1 MENNPNKKVN
11 NLMYA
16 VVFMAF
22 ISTIAILLIASVG
35 ANYLVDSKYDSRSNR
50 LVTTVKRGSVLDR
63 NHEVLTYSEKNE
75 DGYVRISKYPGLFSH
90 VIGYVDKKYGTTGLE
105 SLYNPELMGRGNASF
120 MTKTKN
126 IILNEK
132 TGDNLVLA
140 LDLKLQQKS
149 QALLKNFN
157 GAIVVSNPKTG
168 EILASYSNPTY
179 DERKLSEFIN
189 NENES
194 SMLNRVQ
201 FGKYSPGS
209 VMKILTSI
217 NLLQN
222 NFNENYEDT
231 GSIEI
236 GDAKIANYNN
246 MRYGT
251 VDMKKAF
258 AHSLNTYFVWAN
270 LKYLESFKNLIDSVN
285 KTISESSIVPMAPIE
300 LSLSDDEFSN
310 ALLGI
315 GQGKVTLSPMILNII
330 TESVYNG
337 GYFYTPRYVNSF
349 ETEDVKMN
357 KKLFSKKII
366 MPFSEQI
373 ANQVKDYMKEVVATG
388 TASGFGLKNAGGKT
402 GTAELGN
409 GKYNYFF
416 TGFYENEENPK
427 CITIVLENCSN
438 IGYNK
443 TVEIFKKLL
452 MD

>member
-35 ANYLVDSKYDSRSNR
+35 AEYLVDSKYDSRSNR
-50 LVTTVKRGSVLDR
+50 LVATVKRGSVLDR

-120 MTKTKN
+120 MTKMKN

-132 TGDNLVLA
+132 TGENLILA

-201 FGKYSPGS
+201 FGRYSPGS

-349 ETEDVKMN
+349 ETEDVKIN

>member
-50 LVTTVKRGSVLDR
+50 LVATVKRGSILDR

-132 TGDNLVLA
+132 TGENLILA

-201 FGKYSPGS
+201 YGRYSPGS

-270 LKYLESFKNLIDSVN
+270 LKYLESFKNLIESVN

-349 ETEDVKMN
+349 ETEDVKIN
-357 KKLFSKKII
+357 KKLFSKKIM

>member
-50 LVTTVKRGSVLDR
+50 LVATVKRGSVLDR

-201 FGKYSPGS
+201 FGRYSPGS

-270 LKYLESFKNLIDSVN
+270 LKYLESFKNLVDSVN

>member
-50 LVTTVKRGSVLDR
+50 LVATVKRGSILDR

-270 LKYLESFKNLIDSVN
+270 LKYLESFKNLVDSVN

-315 GQGKVTLSPMILNII
+315 GQGKITLSPMILNII

>member
-50 LVTTVKRGSVLDR
+50 LVATVKRGSVLDR

-201 FGKYSPGS
+201 FGRYSPGS

-349 ETEDVKMN
+349 ETEDVKIN

>member
-50 LVTTVKRGSVLDR
+50 LVATVKRGSVLDR

-132 TGDNLVLA
+132 TGENLILA

-201 FGKYSPGS
+201 FGRYSPGS

-349 ETEDVKMN
+349 ETEDVKIN

>member
-22 ISTIAILLIASVG
+22 ISSIAILLIASVG

-50 LVTTVKRGSVLDR
+50 LVATVKRGSVLDR

-132 TGDNLVLA
+132 TGENLVLA

-201 FGKYSPGS
+201 FGRYSPGS

-349 ETEDVKMN
+349 ETEDVKIN

>member
-50 LVTTVKRGSVLDR
+50 LVATVKRGSVLDR

-132 TGDNLVLA
+132 TGENLILA

-201 FGKYSPGS
+201 FGRYSPGS

-231 GSIEI
+231 GSIKI

-270 LKYLESFKNLIDSVN
+270 LKYLESFKNLVDSVN

>member
-35 ANYLVDSKYDSRSNR
+35 AEYLVDSKYDSRSNR
-50 LVTTVKRGSVLDR
+50 LVATVKRGSVLDR
-63 NHEVLTYSEKNE
+63 NREVLTYSEKNE

-120 MTKTKN
+120 ITKTKN

-132 TGDNLVLA
+132 TGENLILA

-310 ALLGI
+310 ALLGT

-349 ETEDVKMN
+349 ETEDVKIN

>member
-11 NLMYA
+11 NLMYV

-22 ISTIAILLIASVG
+22 ISTIAILLISSVG

-50 LVTTVKRGSVLDR
+50 LVTTVKRGSILDR
-63 NHEVLTYSEKNE
+63 NHEVLTYSEKNN

-90 VIGYVDKKYGTTGLE
+90 VIGYIDKKYGTTGLE
-105 SLYNPELMGRGNASF
+105 SAYNPELMGRGNASF
-120 MTKTKN
+120 MTKAKN

-132 TGDNLVLA
+132 TGDNLILSI
-140 LDLKLQQKS
+140 DLKLQQRA

-179 DERKLSEFIN
+179 DERQLKEVIN

-201 FGKYSPGS
+201 FGRYSPGS

-222 NFNENYEDT
+222 NFNEEYEDT
-231 GSIEI
+231 GSIKI
-236 GDAKIANYNN
+236 GDTKIANYNN

-285 KTISESSIVPMAPIE
+285 NTILESSNVPMAPIE

-337 GYFYTPRYVNSF
+337 GYFYTPRYVNSY
-349 ETEDVKMN
+349 ETEDVKIN

-373 ANQVKDYMKEVVATG
+373 TNQVKDYMKEVVATG

-438 IGYNK
+438 IGYNR

>member
-50 LVTTVKRGSVLDR
+50 LVATVKRGSILDR

-120 MTKTKN
+120 ITKTKN

-132 TGDNLVLA
+132 TGENLILA

-315 GQGKVTLSPMILNII
+315 GQGKVTLSPLILNII

-349 ETEDVKMN
+349 ETEDVIIN

>member
-50 LVTTVKRGSVLDR
+50 LVATVKRGSILDR

-132 TGDNLVLA
+132 TGENLILA

-201 FGKYSPGS
+201 FGRYSPGS

-330 TESVYNG
+330 TESIYNG

-366 MPFSEQI
+366 MPFSKQI

>member
-35 ANYLVDSKYDSRSNR
+35 ANYLVDSKFDSRSNR
-50 LVTTVKRGSVLDR
+50 LVATVKRGSILDR

-201 FGKYSPGS
+201 FGRYSPGS

-270 LKYLESFKNLIDSVN
+270 LKYLESFKNLVDSVN

-349 ETEDVKMN
+349 ETEDVKIN

>member
-35 ANYLVDSKYDSRSNR
+35 GNYLVDSKYDSRSNR
-50 LVTTVKRGSVLDR
+50 LVATVKRGSVLDR

-90 VIGYVDKKYGTTGLE
+90 VIGYVDKRYGTTGLE

-120 MTKTKN
+120 ITKTKN

-132 TGDNLVLA
+132 TGENLILA

-201 FGKYSPGS
+201 FGRYSPGS

-285 KTISESSIVPMAPIE
+285 KTISEGSIVPMAPIE

>member
-22 ISTIAILLIASVG
+22 ISTIAILLISSVG

-50 LVTTVKRGSVLDR
+50 LVATVKRGSILDR
-63 NHEVLTYSEKNE
+63 NHEVLTYSEKNN
-75 DGYVRISKYPGLFSH
+75 DDYVRISKYPGLFSH
-90 VIGYVDKKYGTTGLE
+90 VIGYIDKKYGTTGLE
-105 SLYNPELMGRGNASF
+105 SAYNPELMGRGNASF
-120 MTKTKN
+120 MTKAKN

-132 TGDNLVLA
+132 TGDNLILSI
-140 LDLKLQQKS
+140 DLKLQQRA

-179 DERKLSEFIN
+179 DERQLKEVIN

-201 FGKYSPGS
+201 FGRYSPGS

-217 NLLQN
+217 NLLEN
-222 NFNENYEDT
+222 NFNEEYEDT
-231 GSIEI
+231 GSIKI

-349 ETEDVKMN
+349 ETEDVKTN

-388 TASGFGLKNAGGKT
+388 TASGFGIKNAGGKT

-438 IGYNK
+438 IGYNR

>member
-50 LVTTVKRGSVLDR
+50 LVATVKRGSVLDR

-201 FGKYSPGS
+201 FGRYSPGS

-285 KTISESSIVPMAPIE
+285 KTISDSSIVPMAPIE

-349 ETEDVKMN
+349 ETEDVKIN

>member
-22 ISTIAILLIASVG
+22 ISSIAILLIASVG

-50 LVTTVKRGSVLDR
+50 LVATVKRGSILDR

-132 TGDNLVLA
+132 TGENLILA

-201 FGKYSPGS
+201 FGRYSPGS

-270 LKYLESFKNLIDSVN
+270 LKYLESFKNLVDSVN

-315 GQGKVTLSPMILNII
+315 GQGKVTLSPMILNVI

-349 ETEDVKMN
+349 ETEDVKIN

>member
-50 LVTTVKRGSVLDR
+50 LVATVKRGSILDR

-132 TGDNLVLA
+132 TGENLILA

-201 FGKYSPGS
+201 FGRYSPGS

-270 LKYLESFKNLIDSVN
+270 LKYLESFKNLVDSVN

>member
-35 ANYLVDSKYDSRSNR
+35 AKYLVDSKYDSRSNR
-50 LVTTVKRGSVLDR
+50 LVATVKRGSVLDR

-201 FGKYSPGS
+201 FGRYSPGS

-285 KTISESSIVPMAPIE
+285 KTISESSIVSMAPIE

>member
-50 LVTTVKRGSVLDR
+50 LVATVKRGSILDR

-132 TGDNLVLA
+132 TGENLILA
-140 LDLKLQQKS
+140 LDLKLQQKA

-201 FGKYSPGS
+201 FGRYSPGS

-251 VDMKKAF
+251 VNMKKAF

-349 ETEDVKMN
+349 ETEDVKIN

>member
-35 ANYLVDSKYDSRSNR
+35 AEYLVDSKYDSRSNR
-50 LVTTVKRGSVLDR
+50 LVATVKRGSILDR

-201 FGKYSPGS
+201 FGRYSPGS

-285 KTISESSIVPMAPIE
+285 KTISKSSIVPMAPIE

-349 ETEDVKMN
+349 ETEDVKIN

>member
-50 LVTTVKRGSVLDR
+50 LVATVKRGSVLDR

-126 IILNEK
+126 IIINEK
-132 TGDNLVLA
+132 TGENLILA

-201 FGKYSPGS
+201 FGRYSPGS

-357 KKLFSKKII
+357 KKLFSKKIM

>member
-35 ANYLVDSKYDSRSNR
+35 AEYLVDSKYDSRSNR
-50 LVTTVKRGSVLDR
+50 LVATVKRGSVLDR

-132 TGDNLVLA
+132 TGENLVLA

-201 FGKYSPGS
+201 FGRYSPGS

-270 LKYLESFKNLIDSVN
+270 LKYLESFKNLVDSVN

-349 ETEDVKMN
+349 ETEDVKIN

>member
-50 LVTTVKRGSVLDR
+50 LVATVKRGSVLDR

-132 TGDNLVLA
+132 TGENLVLA

-201 FGKYSPGS
+201 FGRYSPGS

-349 ETEDVKMN
+349 ETDDVKIN
-357 KKLFSKKII
+357 KKLFSKKIM

-373 ANQVKDYMKEVVATG
+373 VNQVKDYMKEVVATG

>member
-1 MENNPNKKVN
+1 MENNPNKKLN

-50 LVTTVKRGSVLDR
+50 LVATVKRGSVLDR

-132 TGDNLVLA
+132 TGENLVLA

-201 FGKYSPGS
+201 FGRYSPGS

-349 ETEDVKMN
+349 ETDDVKIN
-357 KKLFSKKII
+357 KKLFSKKIM

-373 ANQVKDYMKEVVATG
+373 VNQVKDYMKEVVATG

>member
-50 LVTTVKRGSVLDR
+50 LVATVKRGSILDR

-132 TGDNLVLA
+132 TGENLVLA

-201 FGKYSPGS
+201 YGRYSPGS

-270 LKYLESFKNLIDSVN
+270 LKYLESFKNLIESVN

-349 ETEDVKMN
+349 ETEDVKIN

>member
-1 MENNPNKKVN
+1 
-11 NLMYA
+11 
-16 VVFMAF
+16 
-22 ISTIAILLIASVG
+22 
-35 ANYLVDSKYDSRSNR
+35 
-50 LVTTVKRGSVLDR
+50 
-63 NHEVLTYSEKNE
+63 
-75 DGYVRISKYPGLFSH
+75 
-90 VIGYVDKKYGTTGLE
+90 
-105 SLYNPELMGRGNASF
+105 
-120 MTKTKN
+120 
-126 IILNEK
+126 
-132 TGDNLVLA
+132 
-140 LDLKLQQKS
+140 
-149 QALLKNFN
+149 
-157 GAIVVSNPKTG
+157 
-168 EILASYSNPTY
+168 
-179 DERKLSEFIN
+179 
-189 NENES
+189 
-194 SMLNRVQ
+194 
-201 FGKYSPGS
+201 
-209 VMKILTSI
+209 
-217 NLLQN
+217 
-222 NFNENYEDT
+222 
-231 GSIEI
+231 
-236 GDAKIANYNN
+236 

-349 ETEDVKMN
+349 ETEDVKIN

>member
-22 ISTIAILLIASVG
+22 ISTIAILLISSVG

-50 LVTTVKRGSVLDR
+50 LVTTVKRGSILDR
-63 NHEVLTYSEKNE
+63 NNEVLTYSEKNN

-90 VIGYVDKKYGTTGLE
+90 VIGYIDKKYGTTGLE
-105 SLYNPELMGRGNASF
+105 SAFNPELMGRGNASF
-120 MTKTKN
+120 MTKAKN

-132 TGDNLVLA
+132 TGDNLILSI
-140 LDLKLQQKS
+140 DLKLQQRA

-179 DERKLSEFIN
+179 DERRLKEVIN
-189 NENES
+189 NKNES

-222 NFNENYEDT
+222 NFNEEYEDT
-231 GSIEI
+231 GSIKI
-236 GDAKIANYNN
+236 GDTKIANYNN

-251 VDMKKAF
+251 VNMKKAF

-300 LSLSDDEFSN
+300 ISLSDDEFSN

-315 GQGKVTLSPMILNII
+315 GQGKVTLSPMILNIV
-330 TESVYNG
+330 TESIYNG

-349 ETEDVKMN
+349 ETADVKMK
-357 KKLFSKKII
+357 KKLFSKKIM

-373 ANQVKDYMKEVVATG
+373 TNQVKDYMKEVVATG

-438 IGYNK
+438 IGYNR

-452 MD
+452 TD

>member
-50 LVTTVKRGSVLDR
+50 LVATVKRGSVLDR

-120 MTKTKN
+120 ITKTKN

-132 TGDNLVLA
+132 TGENLVLA

-168 EILASYSNPTY
+168 EILASYSSPTY

-201 FGKYSPGS
+201 FGRYSPGS

-270 LKYLESFKNLIDSVN
+270 LKYLESFKNLVDSVN

-315 GQGKVTLSPMILNII
+315 GQGKITLSPMILNII

>member
-50 LVTTVKRGSVLDR
+50 LVATVKRGSVLDR

-132 TGDNLVLA
+132 TGENLILA

-201 FGKYSPGS
+201 FGRYSPGS

-270 LKYLESFKNLIDSVN
+270 LKYLESFKSLVESVN
-285 KTISESSIVPMAPIE
+285 KTILESSIVPMAPIE

-366 MPFSEQI
+366 MPFSGQI

>member
-50 LVTTVKRGSVLDR
+50 LVATVKRGSILDR

-120 MTKTKN
+120 ITKTKN

-132 TGDNLVLA
+132 TGENLILA

-201 FGKYSPGS
+201 FGRYSPGS

>member
-50 LVTTVKRGSVLDR
+50 LVATVKRGSVLDR
-63 NHEVLTYSEKNE
+63 NHEVLTYSEKNN

-201 FGKYSPGS
+201 FGRYSPGS

-349 ETEDVKMN
+349 ETEDVKIN
-357 KKLFSKKII
+357 KKLFSKKIM

>member
-35 ANYLVDSKYDSRSNR
+35 AKYLVDSKYDSRSNR
-50 LVTTVKRGSVLDR
+50 LVATVKRGSILDR

-75 DGYVRISKYPGLFSH
+75 DAYVRISKYPGLFSH

-132 TGDNLVLA
+132 TGDSLVLA

-201 FGKYSPGS
+201 FGRYSPGS

-270 LKYLESFKNLIDSVN
+270 LKYLESFKNLVDSVN

>member
-22 ISTIAILLIASVG
+22 ISSIAILLIASVG

-50 LVTTVKRGSVLDR
+50 LVATVKRGSVLDR

-132 TGDNLVLA
+132 TGENLILA

-201 FGKYSPGS
+201 FGRYSPGS

-330 TESVYNG
+330 TESIYNG

-366 MPFSEQI
+366 MPFSKQI

>member
-50 LVTTVKRGSVLDR
+50 LVATVKRGSILDR
-63 NHEVLTYSEKNE
+63 NHEILTYSEKNE
-75 DGYVRISKYPGLFSH
+75 DSYVRISKYPGLFSH

-201 FGKYSPGS
+201 FGRYSPGS

-349 ETEDVKMN
+349 ETEDVKIN

-366 MPFSEQI
+366 MSFSEQI

>member
-50 LVTTVKRGSVLDR
+50 LVATVKRGSILDR
-63 NHEVLTYSEKNE
+63 NHEILTYSEKNE
-75 DGYVRISKYPGLFSH
+75 DSYVRISKYPGLFSH

-201 FGKYSPGS
+201 FGRYSPGS

-337 GYFYTPRYVNSF
+337 GYFYTPRYVNSV
-349 ETEDVKMN
+349 ETEDVKIN

>member
-50 LVTTVKRGSVLDR
+50 LVATVKRGSVLDR

-120 MTKTKN
+120 ITKTKN

-132 TGDNLVLA
+132 TGENLILA

-179 DERKLSEFIN
+179 DERRLSEFIN

-201 FGKYSPGS
+201 FGRYSPGS

-217 NLLQN
+217 NLLQK

-315 GQGKVTLSPMILNII
+315 GQGKVTLSPMILNIV
-330 TESVYNG
+330 TESIYNG

-349 ETEDVKMN
+349 ETEDVKIN

>member
-50 LVTTVKRGSVLDR
+50 LVATVKRGSVLDR

-132 TGDNLVLA
+132 TGENLILA

-315 GQGKVTLSPMILNII
+315 GQGKVTLSPMILNIV
-330 TESVYNG
+330 TESIYNG

-349 ETEDVKMN
+349 ETEDVKIN

>member
-35 ANYLVDSKYDSRSNR
+35 AKYLVDSKYDSRSNR
-50 LVTTVKRGSVLDR
+50 LVATVKRGSILDR

-90 VIGYVDKKYGTTGLE
+90 VIGYIDKKYGTTGLE
-105 SLYNPELMGRGNASF
+105 SAYNPELMGRGNASF
-120 MTKTKN
+120 ITKTKN

-132 TGDNLVLA
+132 TGENLILA

-201 FGKYSPGS
+201 FGRYSPGS

-270 LKYLESFKNLIDSVN
+270 LKYLESFKNLVDSVN
-285 KTISESSIVPMAPIE
+285 KTISESSIVLMAPIE

-349 ETEDVKMN
+349 ETEDVKIN